1 MWTVNCVQVRLDGWV
16 VMRWCTTDIQVLS
29 FFLQYPLCSFQHHL
43 VKIVCHRPAMIFCYQ
58 NVLLHHRPPFLHVCN
73 FGSMQD
79 SKLLSNTCA
88 EHIYNYSKTA
98 ATGPLPI
105 ERALKSDVVSILAIY
120 QQQYSNHITRP
131 RSWQPTTN
139 Y

>member
-1 MWTVNCVQVRLDGWV
+1 
-16 VMRWCTTDIQVLS
+16 
-29 FFLQYPLCSFQHHL
+29 
-43 VKIVCHRPAMIFCYQ
+43 
-58 NVLLHHRPPFLHVCN
+58 
-73 FGSMQD
+73 MQD

-120 QQQYSNHITRP
+120 QQQYSKHIYIKG
-131 RSWQPTTN
+131 QGAATN
-139 Y
+139 YYLGTAMDSGIR